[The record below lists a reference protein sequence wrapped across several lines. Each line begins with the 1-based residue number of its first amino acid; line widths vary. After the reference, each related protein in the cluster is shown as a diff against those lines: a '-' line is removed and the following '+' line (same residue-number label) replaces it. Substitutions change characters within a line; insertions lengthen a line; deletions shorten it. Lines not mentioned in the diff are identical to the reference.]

1 MTRAADSPAETVS
14 RIDVPPAKEGDGQSS
29 QDLPFALHLD
39 LTVRD
44 AGTIAELCTYPEGEQ
59 RDQFVLQSLRIGVLA
74 LKQARGQID
83 ADLVRRE
90 GERLLHSL
98 DSRLGEH
105 ASVIDERLKA
115 MLTEYFDPQSGRF
128 QERIERL
135 IRRDGEL
142 EQLLGRQIGGEDS
155 ELCKTL
161 TAHFGEE
168 SELMKLLSP
177 DQSKGL
183 LAALR
188 ETLDDQLR
196 SQREHVLGQFS
207 LDNKEGAL
215 ARFIN
220 ELTER
225 QGEFSDA
232 LGERLDIVVG
242 QFSLDDDNSAL
253 SRLMR
258 NVENAQRK
266 ITREFSLDEE
276 SSALSRLKS
285 MMEATNRAID
295 GHLSLDDDQ
304 SALARLRKEL
314 LTLLAESSETNREF
328 QEEVKGALRE
338 MVARREESLR
348 STRHGLEFEDAAF
361 QFLQNQS
368 QKTEDIATH
377 TGNTTGRI
385 KNCKVGDCVIEL
397 GPDNTAAG
405 VRIVVEM
412 KEKSGYNPATAREEI
427 DEARKNRDSQ
437 VGLFIFSKK
446 TAPEGLESFI
456 RRGNDVFVIWDSE
469 DVQSDIYLQVGLTLA
484 RALCVQEHNQQ
495 SAQPIDFDEIEEA
508 ILEVEKRARDLDD
521 VVTWTETI
529 QKSSEKILKKIR
541 ITRKALDRQVEALR
555 EKTDNL
561 KSTLSAEP
569 ETEP

>member
-1 MTRAADSPAETVS
+1 MTHAADSGAEVVVRT
-14 RIDVPPAKEGDGQSS
+14 DGVAAGEDNGHSS
-29 QDLPFALHLD
+29 QDLPFALPLE

-44 AGTIAELCTYPEGEQ
+44 AGTIAELCAYPDGEE
-59 RDQFVLQSLRIGVLA
+59 REQFALQALRIGVLA

-90 GERLLHSL
+90 SERLLQSL

-105 ASVIDERLKA
+105 ASVIDTRLKG

-128 QERIERL
+128 QERVERL
-135 IRRDGEL
+135 IKRDGEL
-142 EQLLGRQIGGEDS
+142 EQLLGRQIGNDDS

-168 SELMKLLSP
+168 SVLMKLLSP
-177 DQSKGL
+177 DQSNGL

-188 ETLDDQLR
+188 ETLDGQLK
-196 SQREHVLGQFS
+196 SQREQVLSQFS

-215 ARFIN
+215 ARFIS

-225 QGEFSDA
+225 QGELSDA
-232 LGERLDIVVG
+232 LNDRLDEVVG
-242 QFSLDDDNSAL
+242 QFSLNDDDSAL

-266 ITREFSLDEE
+266 ITREFSLDEDA
-276 SSALSRLKS
+276 SALSRLKS
-285 MMEATNRAID
+285 MLEDTNRAID

-314 LTLLAESSETNREF
+314 LTLLKDSTETNREF
-328 QEEVKGALRE
+328 QEQVKGTLRE
-338 MVARREESLR
+338 MVARREESQR
-348 STRHGLEFEDAAF
+348 STRHGLEFEDAVF
-361 QFLQNQS
+361 QFLQHQS
-368 QKTEDIATH
+368 QKTEDIAIH

-385 KNCKVGDCVIEL
+385 RNCKVGDCVIEL
-397 GPDNTAAG
+397 GPDNMAAG
-405 VRIVVEM
+405 AKIAVEI
-412 KEKSGYNPATAREEI
+412 KEKSGYGLATAQDEI
-427 DEARKNRDSQ
+427 ELARKNRDAQ

-446 TAPEGLESFI
+446 TVPEGLESFA
-456 RRGNDVFVIWDSE
+456 RRGHDVFVVWDSE
-469 DVQSDIYLQVGLTLA
+469 DLQSDLHLRAGLTLA
-484 RALCVQEHNQQ
+484 RALCVRGHNQQ
-495 SAQPIDFDEIEEA
+495 SAQAIDVGEMEKA
-508 ILEVEKRARDLDD
+508 ILEVEKRAEQLDEI
-521 VVTWTETI
+521 VTWTETI
-529 QKSSEKILKKIR
+529 QKSSDKILKKIR

-561 KSTLSAEP
+561 KSVLTI
-569 ETEP
+569 ETNTNS